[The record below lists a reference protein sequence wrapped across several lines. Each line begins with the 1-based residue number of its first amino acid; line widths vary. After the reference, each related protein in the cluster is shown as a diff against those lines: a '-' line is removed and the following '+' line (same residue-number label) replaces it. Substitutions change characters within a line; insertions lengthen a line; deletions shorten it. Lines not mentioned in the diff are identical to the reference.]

1 MKRLLASLA
10 LITAAAALS
19 GCYYDPG
26 YSYVRGSVYSGDAYY
41 GQGGNA
47 YFVAPN
53 YYDGY
58 YGYYGCCYAPGVSI
72 GYYGDSRYR
81 YYRGGG
87 YRGDG
92 GYHGGGYRGNG
103 GGHDGDHRGRDG
115 GSRQEHQSSG
125 GGGRRGNDRRHDAH

>member
-26 YSYVRGSVYSGDAYY
+26 YSYVRGSAYSGDAYY

-47 YFVAPN
+47 YYVAPN

-58 YGYYGCCYAPGVSI
+58 YGYYGCCYAPGASI
-72 GYYGDSRYR
+72 GYYGYYGDSRYR
-81 YYRGGG
+81 YYR
-87 YRGDG
+87 
-92 GYHGGGYRGNG
+92 GGGYRGNG

-115 GSRQEHQSSG
+115 GNRQGHQSSG